1 MKYRVLLLFSLFS
14 LTLYT
19 QTLDPADYL
28 KTFRDQTGY
37 LSFDQYDQGVGA
49 LRFGLPVVD
58 ELNFRTETDQF
69 NLSRQEYALRLMFN
83 GWGAGSAY
91 AKEKSWLQNKIQSSQ
106 QRYGSELLMQRYDDL
121 IELYF
126 FEQYLPLYL
135 ADSLLADSMVLL
147 VVKNMLADE
156 QNKLG
161 DVINWENKKTENAR
175 KLIELRNAIEIQ
187 KMKMKIGAAD
197 FSWAHWPQPEF
208 MLQTLQ
214 NISPINMSAVDDR
227 DFEADSSLISYRWQT
242 AKSNDHKILDFA
254 QLRYSKRDNLL
265 FQDEFSIGVG
275 LRLPYKGTQKRQSNE
290 FRLDLLKIQQERV
303 LQQEEKINAF
313 TNEVHRFLLLYNQWK
328 VLVEQKPSTSLLNE
342 KNAEVERALDIERK
356 KREIE
361 RWSRRL
367 ELEKKLSQQYLN
379 ALYAAGAM
387 ESPVGTNYLSTLLP
401 AF

>member
-1 MKYRVLLLFSLFS
+1 MKYCVLFLLALLSLPF
-14 LTLYT
+14 YA
-19 QTLDPADYL
+19 QTLDPGEYL
-28 KTFRDQTGY
+28 KSYKDHAGY
-37 LSFDQYDQGVGA
+37 ISFDQYDQGVGA

-58 ELNFRTETDQF
+58 ELNVRTETDQF
-69 NLSRQEYALRLMFN
+69 NLSRQEYALRVMFN

-91 AKEKSWLQNKIQSSQ
+91 AKEKTWLQQKIQSSQ
-106 QRYGSELLMQRYDDL
+106 QRYASDLLLQRYEDL
-121 IELYF
+121 CELYF
-126 FEQYLPLYL
+126 FEQHLPVYL

-156 QNKLG
+156 ENNLG
-161 DVINWENKKTENAR
+161 DVINWENKKTESAR
-175 KLIELRNAIEIQ
+175 KLNELRYAIEIQ
-187 KMKMKIGAAD
+187 KSKMKIGGAV
-197 FSWAHWPQPEF
+197 FSWAHWPHPEF
-208 MLQTLQ
+208 MLKTL
-214 NISPINMSAVDDR
+214 NDLSPKKMSDLDDK

-242 AKSNDHKILDFA
+242 SKSNDHKILDFA

-313 TNEVHRFLLLYNQWK
+313 TNELHRFLLIYNQWK
-328 VLVEQKPSTSLLNE
+328 VLVEQKPGISLLNE
-342 KNAEVERALDIERK
+342 KNAAVERALYVERK

-367 ELEKKLSQQYLN
+367 ELEKKLTLQYLRT
-379 ALYAAGAM
+379 LYMAGVM
-387 ESPVGTNYLSTLLP
+387 ENTVNTNYLSSLLP
-401 AF
+401 SF